1 MPNAQKIALF
11 FFLGAILLLC
21 ACSGKYM
28 SAKHFN
34 KIATIDTSYI
44 PIVATNK
51 MNVFYAGVDN
61 PITAGITGIP
71 ASQITASITGCDA
84 TITPTEPGKYVVR
97 AKSAGK
103 ATITLTGKNK
113 KGKLIT
119 QARDFRVKY
128 IPDPTPVVCCKGG
141 HDGSG
146 EWKAIIGVR
155 TELKDFD
162 FDVSFNVV
170 SFNMTLI
177 QKNDTLTCRNKGA
190 VFEGFCRE
198 LQQRAR
204 VNSIYI
210 VDSIMVI
217 GPDERLRNLGEVSFK
232 IR

>member
-1 MPNAQKIALF
+1 MPNAQKITLF
-11 FFLGAILLLC
+11 FPLGAILLLC

-28 SAKHFN
+28 SAKYFN
-34 KIATIDTSYI
+34 KIAAIDTSYI

-51 MNVFYAGVDN
+51 MNVFYVGVDN
-61 PITAGITGIP
+61 LIRCAITGVATNQLQVAI
-71 ASQITASITGCDA
+71 SGGGNSSIVKDTLCDY
-84 TITPTEPGKYVVR
+84 IVR
-97 AKSAGK
+97 LTSAGK
-103 ATITLTGKNK
+103 ATITLSGKDKN
-113 KGKLIT
+113 GKLIT
-119 QARDFRVKY
+119 QTRDFRVKY
-128 IPDPTPVVCCKGG
+128 IPDPEPIVCCKKQS
-141 HDGSG
+141 SG
-146 EWKAIIGVR
+146 EWRAIFGVT

-162 FDVSFNVV
+162 FDVHFKVL

-177 QKNDTLTCRNKGA
+177 QNNDTLTCRNKGA